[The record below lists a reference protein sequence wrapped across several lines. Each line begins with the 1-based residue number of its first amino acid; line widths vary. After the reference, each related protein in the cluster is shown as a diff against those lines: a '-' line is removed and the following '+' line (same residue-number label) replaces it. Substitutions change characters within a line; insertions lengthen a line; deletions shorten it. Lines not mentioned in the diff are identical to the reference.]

1 MVERFKFNQQAIEW
15 RRNIVLQKLA
25 QGYSQIEIAKE
36 LQLHQ
41 STISLDC
48 QYLRIKSQE
57 EMKIHLQDT
66 IPFQYQKTM
75 TGLTQVL
82 YDLWDIAKHSTKMS
96 ERLQAYAQINDC
108 YKHIMEASTN
118 STTINRAMEFV
129 LDINQKK
136 LEQDQEPQQQGPPPV
151 KESDPIQEEVTEESE

>member
-1 MVERFKFNQQAIEW
+1 MSKQFKFNQSAIEW

-57 EMKIHLQDT
+57 EMKTHLQDT

-96 ERLQAYAQINDC
+96 ERLQAYAQINES
-108 YKHIMEASTN
+108 YKYLMDMSTN
-118 STTINRAMEFV
+118 SATITRAMEFV
-129 LDINQKK
+129 LDIDQKK
-136 LEQDQEPQQQGPPPV
+136 LQQEPEQQQQDPSPV
-151 KESDPIQEEVTEESE
+151 EEAESVQEVTEESE